1 MLKKNTKIKKQE
13 IIEKEPIQETSL
25 VLDLSIIKNKN
36 IKAINNYLDNVK
48 KTIDDSDIKKLNDYQ
63 ISITKINKHFVGSID
78 TLMNYTDKINE
89 FRNTIQKKII
99 ELKLEEENK
108 QKEEQ
113 KRLEELEKL
122 KKEKEK
128 LKPTNKIF
136 LTLEDLI
143 LSITNFEQVKRI
155 QKILPDNQDYAKVYL
170 QEYTENTDKKKN
182 TLLGTI
188 RILGQYN
195 FQKKEREAYQIKV
208 FQNEPHT
215 FWCSCIDH
223 KLNSSKKNT
232 VCKHIAFIVCKVMK
246 LFELEFFETKKLSDI
261 HLQELLNRFSDKSD
275 LWKNKSLVRDLK
287 QINLN
292 TFKMFPTPIDDT
304 CTFCYDELTDADI
317 NNSVCCPT
325 CRHSY
330 HSECMDIWLENY
342 LRCSVC
348 SSDIWKHYKIV
359 KDGLVVDMN
368 SNQL

>member
-1 MLKKNTKIKKQE
+1 MSKKNIKIKKQE
-13 IIEKEPIQETSL
+13 TTQKELTEETSL

-36 IKAINNYLDNVK
+36 IKAINDYLDNVK
-48 KTIDDSDIKKLNDYQ
+48 NIIDVSDEKKLNDYQ
-63 ISITKINKHFVGSID
+63 MSMTKINNHLVSSID
-78 TLMNYTDKINE
+78 TLMNCTDKINE
-89 FRNTIQKKII
+89 LETTIQKII
-99 ELKLEEENK
+99 KLQEQKKLEEEQKKHKNK
-108 QKEEQ
+108 PMN
-113 KRLEELEKL
+113 KL
-122 KKEKEK
+122 
-128 LKPTNKIF
+128 F
-136 LTLEDLI
+136 LTLEDLM

-155 QKILPDNQDYAKVYL
+155 KKILPDNQDYAKVYL
-170 QEYTENTDKKKN
+170 QGYTENTDKKKN

-223 KLNSSKKNT
+223 KLNFSKKNT
-232 VCKHIAFIVCKVMK
+232 VCKHISFIVCKVMK
-246 LFELEFFETKKLSDI
+246 LFELEFFETKKLSDTN
-261 HLQELLNRFSDKSD
+261 LQELLNRFSDKSD

-287 QINLN
+287 QINFN

>member
-1 MLKKNTKIKKQE
+1 MLKKNVKIKKQE
-13 IIEKEPIQETSL
+13 IIEKEAIHETSL
-25 VLDLSIIKNKN
+25 VMDLSIIKKKN
-36 IKAINNYLDNVK
+36 IKEINNYLDDVK
-48 KTIDDSDIKKLNDYQ
+48 NIIDDSDIKNLNDYQ
-63 ISITKINKHFVGSID
+63 ISITKINNYFVSSID
-78 TLMNYTDKINE
+78 TLMNCTDKINE
-89 FRNTIQKKII
+89 LGNSIQKKII
-99 ELKLEEENK
+99 ELKLEENK
-108 QKEEQ
+108 LKEKQIKNQEQ
-113 KRLEELEKL
+113 EKL
-122 KKEKEK
+122 KN
-128 LKPTNKIF
+128 KPTNKIF

-170 QEYTENTDKKKN
+170 QGYTENTDKKKN

-195 FQKKEREAYQIKV
+195 FQKKERESYQIKV

-287 QINLN
+287 QINFN
-292 TFKMFPTPIDDT
+292 TFKMFPIPIDDT

-348 SSDIWKHYKIV
+348 SSDIWKHYKTV

>member
-13 IIEKEPIQETSL
+13 IIEKEPIQETSV

-36 IKAINNYLDNVK
+36 IKAINNYLDDVK

-63 ISITKINKHFVGSID
+63 ISITKINNHFVSSID
-78 TLMNYTDKINE
+78 TLMNCTDKINE
-89 FRNTIQKKII
+89 FVNTIQKKII
-99 ELKLEEENK
+99 ELKLEEEK
-108 QKEEQ
+108 
-113 KRLEELEKL
+113 KRLEEQEKV
-122 KKEKEK
+122 KKEK
-128 LKPTNKIF
+128 LNKPINKIF

-143 LSITNFEQVKRI
+143 LSITNIEQVKRI

-170 QEYTENTDKKKN
+170 QGYTENTDKKKN

-208 FQNEPHT
+208 FQNEPQT

-246 LFELEFFETKKLSDI
+246 LFELEFFETKKLSDK

-287 QINLN
+287 QINFN